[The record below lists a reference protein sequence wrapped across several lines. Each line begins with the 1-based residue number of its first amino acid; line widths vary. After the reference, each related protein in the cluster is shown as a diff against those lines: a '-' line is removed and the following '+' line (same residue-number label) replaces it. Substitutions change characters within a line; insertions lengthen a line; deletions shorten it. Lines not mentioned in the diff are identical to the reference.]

1 MTDKVRPIVSTMT
14 RRHFLAASAAAGAGW
29 VLAGRAQAADAPA
42 KLPLALGACRGPDSY
57 AMLKKCG
64 YDFAEGGTAALFVP
78 DKPDAEFER
87 KRAETAAAVLPVPAC
102 NGFFPADMKLV
113 GPEPRHE
120 AALAYAT
127 IILARAGKGGL
138 KILVLGSGGAR
149 RVPEGFDAAKARGQF
164 VGFCQK
170 LGPLAEKAGVTI
182 VLEPL
187 NKGETNFLNTVA
199 EGCGI
204 VDEIGH
210 PNVQLHADIFH
221 MLREDESPASI
232 VKAGARLRH
241 CHIAEKKN
249 RTPPGTDGDDF
260 RGYFKA
266 LKTIGYQGRM
276 SIEGKWSKE
285 LEKDL
290 VRAKAEIEK
299 QWASA

>member
-1 MTDKVRPIVSTMT
+1 MTDDNRPILSTMT

-29 VLAGRAQAADAPA
+29 LLAGRTRAADAPA
-42 KLPLALGACRGPDSY
+42 KFPLALGACQGTDRCPL
-57 AMLKKCG
+57 LKKCG
-64 YDFAEGGTAALFVP
+64 YDFAEGSTSSLFVP
-78 DKPDAEFER
+78 DKPDADFER

-102 NGFFPADMKLV
+102 NGFFPAEMKLV

-149 RVPEGFDAAKARGQF
+149 RVPEGFDAAKARAQF
-164 VGFCQK
+164 VGFCRK
-170 LGPLAEKAGVTI
+170 LGPLAEQAGVTI

-187 NKGETNFLNTVA
+187 NKGETNFLNGVG

-210 PNVQLHADIFH
+210 PNVQLHADLFH
-221 MLREDESPASI
+221 MLREDESPDSI

-249 RTPPGTDGDDF
+249 RTPPGTAGDDF

-266 LKTIGYQGRM
+266 LKTIGYTGRI
-276 SIEGKWSKE
+276 SVEAHWSKD
-285 LEKDL
+285 LETEL